1 MLKQDRFK
9 ITMWLLGLISRYF
22 SNAATYPSAF
32 PDKASQQAYALITE
46 NPAMKAMIGIGYE
59 MEDMSV
65 GAVFAIEMLLFSAIA
80 VAVMNILIVS
90 KSTRAMKKKEEQK

>member
-1 MLKQDRFK
+1 
-9 ITMWLLGLISRYF
+9 
-22 SNAATYPSAF
+22 
-32 PDKASQQAYALITE
+32 
-46 NPAMKAMIGIGYE
+46 MKAMIGIGYE

-90 KSTRAMKKKEEQK
+90 SSKGPTKKKEEQRLSARCRLVAYPI